1 MNDEELSFWKGI
13 YLAAIAGAVDSGR
26 NIYLLNQFAK
36 EVADRAVDDLR
47 DVKGVNTKI

>member
-1 MNDEELSFWKGI
+1 MNDEELAFWKGI

-26 NIYLLNQFAK
+26 NMYLLNQFAR

-47 DVKGVNTKI
+47 EAKGVNTGI